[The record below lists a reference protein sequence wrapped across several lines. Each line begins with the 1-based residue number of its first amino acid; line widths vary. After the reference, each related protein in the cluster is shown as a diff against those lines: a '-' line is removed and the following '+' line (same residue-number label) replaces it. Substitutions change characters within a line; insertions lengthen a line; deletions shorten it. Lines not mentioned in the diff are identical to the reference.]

1 MKKSLLITSLFLLVF
16 LFVIFLPTKVYA
28 LEDNEEQTEEIE
40 IHKVQV
46 ITTKVDEEGN
56 PLSGATLEI
65 IDSEGNIVDSWISD
79 GLEHATMLPEGE
91 YTLREVL
98 APVGYELSVDQNFT
112 VEVKISDINAG
123 VDHNKDSEVCKDY
136 GGIAFYYVESEGVKE
151 ETYCINQGLKEPNNI
166 SYDGE
171 VLTPENIR
179 DYAPDADPNMTD
191 KDLYNKVLDIVNNR
205 TNADEEFSDLTE
217 EEIRF
222 ITEYAL
228 KTYTSSEVTN
238 EQAMRDENGKIIR
251 DDEGNIVYE
260 DVKFLK
266 QYRYVPES
274 RTGYVEDRGNGDG
287 FGKLAQ
293 HWWTGHGHKKIP
305 ARYAEFFYYLISNE
319 VSHPVDMHL
328 YVYTT
333 TATTADGENYQN
345 LLGIKW
351 FNPYDENYKVNLE
364 MVNIKR
370 VLPDEEEPEEDTPE
384 EQLPKRTVQKKTA
397 VEITPPKT
405 GLSTNSENNCILII
419 LLTNMLLIPVFRR
432 VKE

>member
-16 LFVIFLPTKVYA
+16 LFGIFLPTKVYA
-28 LEDNEEQTEEIE
+28 LEDNEKTTEEIE

-65 IDSEGNIVDSWISD
+65 IDSEGNVVDSWISD
-79 GLEHATMLPEGE
+79 DSEHVTMLPEGE
-91 YTLREVL
+91 YTLHEVL
-98 APVGYELSVDQNFT
+98 APIGYELSADQNFT

-123 VDHNKDSEVCKDY
+123 VDHQKDSEVCKDY

-151 ETYCINQGLKEPNNI
+151 EAYCINQGLKEPNDT
-166 SYDGE
+166 SYDGS

-179 DYAPDADPNMTD
+179 DFAPEADPNMTD
-191 KDLYNKVLDIVNNR
+191 EDLYNKVLDIVNNR
-205 TNADEEFSDLTE
+205 ANAEEEFSDLTE

-228 KTYTSSEVTN
+228 KTYTSAEVTN
-238 EQAMRDENGKIIR
+238 QQAKRDENGKIIR

-260 DVKFLK
+260 DVKFLR

-274 RTGYVEDRGNGDG
+274 RTGYVEDRDNGDG

-305 ARYAEFFYYLISNE
+305 ARYAEFFYYLIGNE

-333 TATTADGENYQN
+333 KTTTADGENYQN

-351 FNPYDENYKVNLE
+351 FNPYDENYTVNLKI
-364 MVNIKR
+364 VNTKR
-370 VLPDEEEPEEDTPE
+370 VFPEEETEEDIQE
-384 EQLPKRTVQKKTA
+384 EKTVQMKSTA
-397 VEITPPKT
+397 EIVPPVT
-405 GLSTNSENNCILII
+405 GVSTSSNNSILII
-419 LLTNMLLIPVFRR
+419 LLASMLLLPVM
-432 VKE
+432 KKINE